1 MRHLNLK
8 AFAAK
13 DYHQQNKK
21 KTPTEWDKIIAND
34 MTNKKLISK
43 ICNQLIQFN
52 IKNKRPIQKMG
63 RRQEQILF
71 QRIHNND

>member
-43 ICNQLIQFN
+43 MDTELIQL
-52 IKNKRPIQKMG
+52 KDEKQVIQ
-63 RRQEQILF
+63 F
-71 QRIHNND
+71 

>member
-13 DYHQQNKK
+13 DYHQQNKR

-34 MTNKKLISK
+34 MTNNGLISK
-43 ICNQLIQFN
+43 IDKELI
-52 IKNKRPIQKMG
+52 
-63 RRQEQILF
+63 
-71 QRIHNND
+71 